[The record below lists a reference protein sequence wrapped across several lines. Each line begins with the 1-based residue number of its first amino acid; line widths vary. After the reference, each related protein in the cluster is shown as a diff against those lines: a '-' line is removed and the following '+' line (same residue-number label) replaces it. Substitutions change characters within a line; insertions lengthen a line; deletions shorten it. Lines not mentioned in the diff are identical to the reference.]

1 MKTKKI
7 LVKKPKLT
15 KSEIED
21 IRTLCDPL
29 KNLDGGET
37 AGQVAELS
45 DAMLE
50 ISLSTIK
57 EADRRK
63 AIEKMWEMEE
73 WLTGKL

>member
-1 MKTKKI
+1 MKKT
-7 LVKKPKLT
+7 KLT
-15 KSEIED
+15 KSEIAD
-21 IRTLCDPL
+21 IILLCEPL
-29 KNLDGGET
+29 RNVSGGET

-50 ISLSTIK
+50 IFLSTVREK
-57 EADRRK
+57 DRRK